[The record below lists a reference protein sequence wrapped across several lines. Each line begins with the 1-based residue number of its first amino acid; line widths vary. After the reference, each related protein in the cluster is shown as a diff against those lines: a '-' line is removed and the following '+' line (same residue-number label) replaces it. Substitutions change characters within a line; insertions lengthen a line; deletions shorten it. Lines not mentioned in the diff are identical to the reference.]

1 VWGEREW
8 EKTLIPPEFLCS
20 GQVDA
25 EELLQAFHMAPAG
38 VWLREA
44 TKLLLGGWW
53 TRGSPRYQVLSLG
66 HLMLD
71 TSEERRREWVPRDG
85 SVSPGAKGGEGRGGG
100 ALGGFHKGK
109 SLWLGN
115 CGEEHTWL

>member
-1 VWGEREW
+1 M
-8 EKTLIPPEFLCS
+8 
-20 GQVDA
+20 DA

-71 TSEERRREWVPRDG
+71 TSEELRTEWGPQGQLSQQLGQREERQ
-85 SVSPGAKGGEGRGGG
+85 GGG
-100 ALGGFHKGK
+100 ARWFSHRQEFLVLSIAEVQKAFRQ
-109 SLWLGN
+109 
-115 CGEEHTWL
+115 